1 MKPLIS
7 GCLSKAETVI
17 MSHLHPIL
25 RRHIAFHIVFRG
37 ILLRP
42 LSEDKGLQH
51 LDALIHR
58 GDDSLHPLLVD
69 EFLRASEHLSD
80 VLVNVVQ
87 LGKVEPVKRG
97 HQPKLILVGSLERL
111 AGDIPPGT
119 DLRRQLVVPQ
129 AGTAVVN
136 GRWPKPFQSVRV
148 AEQPKIVEVPVL
160 VGDEVVQRH
169 HLVQGMLHIRDAQGF
184 ATVAVVLVNNDKS
197 YRSSQ
202 WSPQYGQ
209 NPDLQRTGSCASGCE
224 SWGRCLW
231 FAVIHE
237 YLCCKEFE
245 HKIPL
250 SDLNNNM
257 RLLKLGWGVLFDSLA
272 IFQRL

>member
-1 MKPLIS
+1 M
-7 GCLSKAETVI
+7 G
-17 MSHLHPIL
+17 
-25 RRHIAFHIVFRG
+25 F
-37 ILLRP
+37 
-42 LSEDKGLQH
+42 
-51 LDALIHR
+51 
-58 GDDSLHPLLVD
+58 
-69 EFLRASEHLSD
+69 
-80 VLVNVVQ
+80 
-87 LGKVEPVKRG
+87 
-97 HQPKLILVGSLERL
+97 LERL
-111 AGDIPPGT
+111 TGDIPPGT
-119 DLRRQLVVPQ
+119 DLGRQLVITQ
-129 AGTAVVN
+129 GRAAVID
-136 GRWPKPFQSVRV
+136 GRRLQPFQGVWV
-148 AEQPKIVEVPVL
+148 AEQPEVIEVPVL
-160 VGDEVVQRH
+160 VSDEVVQRH

-231 FAVIHE
+231 FAVIHG

-245 HKIPL
+245 HKTPL
-250 SDLNNNM
+250 FDLNNNM